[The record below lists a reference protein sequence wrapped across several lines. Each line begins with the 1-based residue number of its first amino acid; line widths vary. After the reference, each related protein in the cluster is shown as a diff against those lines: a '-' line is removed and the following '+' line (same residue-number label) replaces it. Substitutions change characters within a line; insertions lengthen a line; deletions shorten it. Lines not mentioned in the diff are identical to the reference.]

1 MKCKKTVLLF
11 LTAALLL
18 MAAHTTVLALPEDET
33 VPSSVYTPETQ
44 PPSVSSI
51 EPTES
56 QPVQPDSE
64 PEPAQPEP
72 TQPPET
78 QPPET
83 QPPETQ
89 PPDVSYQ
96 ETDPPASQEETQPQE
111 DQSWLDIFQLP
122 TQTLPTEDVTIPE
135 KESSNTTTT
144 QYVVMGI
151 LMWIVIVLG
160 ALITVGILASTHR
173 RKRGK

>member
-33 VPSSVYTPETQ
+33 APSSAYTPETQ
-44 PPSVSSI
+44 PPSVSST
-51 EPTES
+51 EPVES
-56 QPVQPDSE
+56 QPVQPGSE
-64 PEPAQPEP
+64 PEPTQPEP
-72 TQPPET
+72 TQPPQT
-78 QPPET
+78 RPQ
-83 QPPETQ
+83 ETQ

-96 ETDPPASQEETQPQE
+96 ETDPPVSQEETHPQE
-111 DQSWLDIFQLP
+111 SQSWLDIFQLP
-122 TQTLPTEDVTIPE
+122 TQTIPTEDVTIPE
-135 KESSNTTTT
+135 KENNNTTTT

-151 LMWIVIVLG
+151 FMWVVIVLG

-173 RKRGK
+173 RKHGK

>member
-33 VPSSVYTPETQ
+33 VPSSVYT
-44 PPSVSSI
+44 
-51 EPTES
+51 
-56 QPVQPDSE
+56 
-64 PEPAQPEP
+64 
-72 TQPPET
+72 
-78 QPPET
+78 
-83 QPPETQ
+83 PETQ

>member
-64 PEPAQPEP
+64 PEPTQPEP
-72 TQPPET
+72 T

-122 TQTLPTEDVTIPE
+122 TQTLPT
-135 KESSNTTTT
+135 
-144 QYVVMGI
+144 
-151 LMWIVIVLG
+151 
-160 ALITVGILASTHR
+160 
-173 RKRGK
+173 

>member
-64 PEPAQPEP
+64 PEPTQPEP
-72 TQPPET
+72 
-78 QPPET
+78 
-83 QPPETQ
+83 TQ